1 MTVSRAVRACG
12 ACPWCLA
19 LLQITSQVKELQEQI
34 KRMESRVQAL
44 SGNSPQVN
52 AAEEA
57 AKR

>member
-1 MTVSRAVRACG
+1 MTQQVR
-12 ACPWCLA
+12 
-19 LLQITSQVKELQEQI
+19 ELQDQI
-34 KRMESRVQAL
+34 KRMEARISTM